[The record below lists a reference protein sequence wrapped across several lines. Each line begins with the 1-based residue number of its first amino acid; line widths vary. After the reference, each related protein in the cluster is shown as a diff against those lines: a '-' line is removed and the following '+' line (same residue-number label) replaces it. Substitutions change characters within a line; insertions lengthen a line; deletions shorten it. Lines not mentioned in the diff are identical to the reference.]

1 MGIAC
6 QLIKDTSGN
15 IVNVEAPNG
24 NDSLLY
30 RSLLNT
36 LNDETTAINLWSYSY
51 TDEFNEA
58 EAYQPKDRNGEHLP
72 RTIFNN
78 ISSTN
83 LLESSKELKKSDVA
97 LIQETKAKTLL
108 EALKENIPS
117 EVKERIKVHLAQDK
131 ANIKEIEELLNS
143 QTENPQEIIKDL
155 VGIKN
160 RQNFDKK
167 VQDVAP
173 PQYIEKYNS
182 NLEFADQEY
191 NKYSSMQL
199 IEVYNE
205 KDGQLVEVLENDTE
219 QDLFNSLKPGIS
231 NVSVASNIEFL
242 SEIGEEVWYESEKEI
257 KNILKDIQ
265 TKTINIGVDTTSIVE
280 DFNSK
285 TRTEILNYLNSVS
298 SLTSLLYL
306 DMQTDE
312 DISNFA
318 QIHNEYNK
326 ITSTPKTQAIPETEY
341 SVAQIYTN
349 LSEIEMFENF
359 GYIKVGQNLYQKVDK
374 EEDFLENIYELAVSE
389 INSSLEF
396 KAEYNKYFEYI
407 SINEIEKYKE
417 FNREDEKKWGSA
429 DNSLEELVE
438 DIKKNGIKTPIT
450 LQIDSNNNALIVE
463 GNTRLAAAK
472 KLGIKNIP
480 VRIVRDSFG
489 SINKQKTVKIGR
501 QRSLGEMR
509 VFYPNVKLINIE
521 ESAASFGFSPVEQKT
536 QQILPNQA
544 FYPTAFNN
552 KGEFKVEKVSKPEN
566 KEAIKQDIKTYLES
580 KTSEDTNLPI
590 VAFKTAFGHPIT
602 KTTEPTPSPIYQ
614 EILNSVKE
622 DVAYLTGEFLSDLK
636 IETLKEKLKDS
647 VLYNKVLKH
656 LDVNERGIE
665 LKPTANLKEIQFYT
679 PKNHKFIQYTYI
691 SKNPQ
696 INSIFA
702 PNIVTDLIE
711 KTPKFL
717 KNLYVN
723 NPKMLPNYKG
733 EYILTDDGKVKI
745 LNKADNFIRIGSTL
759 LERVA
764 PNYYQEIEGQ
774 SDSLFFIKD
783 DSLNDTF
790 AYTSKESTITKEAGE
805 IKLNNV
811 ASKKEIEEAQD
822 EIDCN

>member
-6 QLIKDTSGN
+6 QIVKNTSGN

-72 RTIFNN
+72 RTVFNN

-83 LLESSKELKKSDVA
+83 LLESSKELKKSDVV

-374 EEDFLENIYELAVSE
+374 EEDFLENIYELVVQSMENPVLKDVVVTKSE
-389 INSSLEF
+389 SNNPSFEDMIDLNTDGGKLVIGKVKGAKVYGVTELKVEEDKRRQGIATKLLQRALDETKGELSGMASNDMSVGLN
-396 KAEYNKYFEYI
+396 YNLGMRAFDTQG
-407 SINEIEKYKE
+407 KE
-417 FNREDEKKWGSA
+417 L
-429 DNSLEELVE
+429 SLEET
-438 DIKKNGIKTPIT
+438 KTTRAKNAGNSIRMILPENKTGVNYK
-450 LQIDSNNNALIVE
+450 S
-463 GNTRLAAAK
+463 
-472 KLGIKNIP
+472 
-480 VRIVRDSFG
+480 
-489 SINKQKTVKIGR
+489 
-501 QRSLGEMR
+501 
-509 VFYPNVKLINIE
+509 
-521 ESAASFGFSPVEQKT
+521 T
-536 QQILPNQA
+536 QTPQILPNQA

-552 KGEFKVEKVSKPEN
+552 KGEFKVEKVTKPEN

-647 VLYNKVLKH
+647 VFYNKVLKH

-665 LKPTANLKEIQFYT
+665 LKPTANLKEVQFYT

-790 AYTSKESTITKEAGE
+790 AYTSKESTITKEADE